1 VIAAP
6 TLIKK
11 NPLPVRRFIGDLSD
25 TGKLMDGLAIKK
37 KTT

>member
-1 VIAAP
+1 
-6 TLIKK
+6 
-11 NPLPVRRFIGDLSD
+11 VRRFIGDLSD